1 MSELR
6 KMTRMGGDLRKI
18 ARLLQDK
25 GRNGDTILAHI
36 NPREAA
42 LLREQG
48 GSGTVN
54 PETGLPEFYT
64 DDYGNPIPET
74 GYENVPEG
82 LFEGAAYIPDSTGYE
97 SVSQMPFEWPRSVL
111 PATGYDALRGPIGPE
126 LDITAPATRSFA
138 AQPQQQTFEANY
150 FPESTFQDMAGFRPA
165 FADNAPTSLGLAQGI
180 YGQDTTPFS
189 TPTSLG
195 LTRGAYGQDATGLL
209 EKGGLPEKGFLDS
222 LTGGDKLRLGL
233 GALGGLQTAL
243 TARKARQG
251 SQDAARRIS
260 EIGRPYQQQGLAQQS
275 AASRGELTPV
285 NQQALDAMRARASQ
299 AGVARG
305 GVGVA
310 QQQRAEEDL
319 RQRLLAA
326 QQDFGLKL
334 SGIGDQ
340 YTAKAITEG
349 IRADA
354 EIASLYGQYFGNL
367 TRLAAPSVIQA
378 NQPVGK

>member
-48 GSGTVN
+48 GAGTIN
-54 PETGLPEFYT
+54 PETGLPEFYD
-64 DDYGNPIPET
+64 DDYGNPIPQT
-74 GYENVPEG
+74 GYENVPAG
-82 LFEGAAYIPDSTGYE
+82 LFEGAAYIPETTGYE
-97 SVSQMPFEWPRSVL
+97 SVPEGLFEGAQYVR
-111 PATGYDALRGPIGPE
+111 PE
-126 LDITAPATRSFA
+126 LDLTAAQDMTGFRQTAPVPIPDA
-138 AQPQQQTFEANY
+138 A
-150 FPESTFQDMAGFRPA
+150 
-165 FADNAPTSLGLAQGI
+165 GLAKGF
-180 YGQDTTPFS
+180 YGAGSAFPTTTE
-189 TPTSLG
+189 TPTSPQP
-195 LTRGAYGQDATGLL
+195 AEKSFL
-209 EKGGLPEKGFLDS
+209 ES
-222 LTGGDKLRLGL
+222 LQGGDKTRLGL

-251 SQDAARRIS
+251 SQQAAQQIRD
-260 EIGRPYQQQGLAQQS
+260 IGAPYQQRGLAEQ
-275 AASRGELTPV
+275 AAAARGELTPI
-285 NQQALDAMRARASQ
+285 NQQALEAQRARAAQ

-305 GVGVA
+305 GVGIA

-319 RQRLLAA
+319 RNRLLAA

-340 YTAKAITEG
+340 YTAKAIQEG

-354 EIASLYGQYFGNL
+354 EISNLFSNYYGNL
-367 TRLAAPSVIQA
+367 TRLATPTIVQA
-378 NQPVGK
+378 TQPAKA

>member
-48 GSGTVN
+48 GSGEIN
-54 PETGLPEFYT
+54 PETGLMEFADEEAGFEAYQPQDTSAAEPGFESYSPGPEF
-64 DDYGNPIPET
+64 
-74 GYENVPEG
+74 VS
-82 LFEGAAYIPDSTGYE
+82 GAYAGP
-97 SVSQMPFEWPRSVL
+97 VSQLDL
-111 PATGYDALRGPIGPE
+111 P
-126 LDITAPATRSFA
+126 DI
-138 AQPQQQTFEANY
+138 PQN
-150 FPESTFQDMAGFRPA
+150 MAGFRQT
-165 FADNAPTSLGLAQGI
+165 APVPISDAAGLAQGV
-180 YGQDTTPFS
+180 YGPGSAFPTTTE
-189 TPTSLG
+189 TPTAPQPAEKSFLESL
-195 LTRGAYGQDATGLL
+195 
-209 EKGGLPEKGFLDS
+209 S
-222 LTGGDKLRLGL
+222 GGDKARLGL

-251 SQDAARRIS
+251 SQQAAQQIRD
-260 EIGRPYQQQGLAQQS
+260 IGAPYQQRGLAEQ
-275 AASRGELTPV
+275 AAAARGELTPV
-285 NQQALDAMRARASQ
+285 NQQALEAQRARAAQ

-319 RQRLLAA
+319 RNRLLAA

-334 SGIGDQ
+334 SGIADQ
-340 YTAKAITEG
+340 YTAKAIQEG
-349 IRADA
+349 IRADS
-354 EIASLYGQYFGNL
+354 EISAMYGQYFGNL
-367 TRLAAPSVIQA
+367 TRLAAPTIIQST
-378 NQPVGK
+378 QPAGK

>member
-48 GSGTVN
+48 GAGDIN
-54 PETGLPEFYT
+54 PETGLPEFY
-64 DDYGNPIPET
+64 DEEGLDSLIAQRDPQEYVSGYDVPSADNPIQYSEQYTPADLSLPAGRLSEISGAPAFDT
-74 GYENVPEG
+74 G
-82 LFEGAAYIPDSTGYE
+82 FARGAAPEPTP
-97 SVSQMPFEWPRSVL
+97 SQFAITRPEFSPNL
-111 PATGYDALRGPIGPE
+111 AGPAP
-126 LDITAPATRSFA
+126 A
-138 AQPQQQTFEANY
+138 AQPTEKSF
-150 FPESTFQDMAGFRPA
+150 
-165 FADNAPTSLGLAQGI
+165 
-180 YGQDTTPFS
+180 
-189 TPTSLG
+189 
-195 LTRGAYGQDATGLL
+195 L
-209 EKGGLPEKGFLDS
+209 ES
-222 LTGGDKLRLGL
+222 LTGGDKARLGL

-251 SQDAARRIS
+251 AQQAAQQIRD
-260 EIGRPYQQQGLAQQS
+260 IGRPYQERGLAEQA
-275 AASRGELTPV
+275 AASRGELTAV
-285 NQQALDAMRARASQ
+285 NQQALEAQRARAAQ

-319 RQRLLAA
+319 RNRLLAA

-340 YTAKAITEG
+340 YTAKAIQEG

-354 EIASLYGQYFGNL
+354 EISSLYGQYFGNL
-367 TRLAAPSVIQA
+367 TRLAAPTVIQS
-378 NQPVGK
+378 NQPPKA

>member
-48 GSGTVN
+48 GSGEIN
-54 PETGLPEFYT
+54 PETGLMEFADEEAGFEAYQPQDTSAAEPGFDSYSPGPEF
-64 DDYGNPIPET
+64 
-74 GYENVPEG
+74 VS
-82 LFEGAAYIPDSTGYE
+82 GAYAGP
-97 SVSQMPFEWPRSVL
+97 VS
-111 PATGYDALRGPIGPE
+111 E
-126 LDITAPATRSFA
+126 LDITAQAPQQTLA
-138 AQPQQQTFEANY
+138 AQGAALGATPTDYSLAGMRPPTALGE
-150 FPESTFQDMAGFRPA
+150 TMAGPKA
-165 FADNAPTSLGLAQGI
+165 GPSQAPGEKS
-180 YGQDTTPFS
+180 F
-189 TPTSLG
+189 
-195 LTRGAYGQDATGLL
+195 L
-209 EKGGLPEKGFLDS
+209 ES
-222 LTGGDKLRLGL
+222 LTGGDKARLGL

-251 SQDAARRIS
+251 SQQAAQQIRD
-260 EIGRPYQQQGLAQQS
+260 IGAPYQQRGLAEQA

-285 NQQALDAMRARASQ
+285 NQQALDAQRARAAQ

-305 GVGVA
+305 GVGIA

-319 RQRLLAA
+319 RNRLLAA

-334 SGIGDQ
+334 SGIADQ
-340 YTAKAITEG
+340 YTAKAIQEG
-349 IRADA
+349 IRADS
-354 EIASLYGQYFGNL
+354 EISAMYGQYFGNL
-367 TRLAAPSVIQA
+367 TKLAAPTIIQST
-378 NQPVGK
+378 QPAGK

>member
-48 GSGTVN
+48 GSGEIN
-54 PETGLPEFYT
+54 PETGLMEFADEEAGFEAYQ
-64 DDYGNPIPET
+64 PPET
-74 GYENVPEG
+74 AAAEPGFEAYQAPEIRQTAPTWYEVGQKPEDIARETE
-82 LFEGAAYIPDSTGYE
+82 LRGAAVGATPTDYSLVGMRPPTALGEPIAGPQAGP
-97 SVSQMPFEWPRSVL
+97 SQ
-111 PATGYDALRGPIGPE
+111 
-126 LDITAPATRSFA
+126 APA
-138 AQPQQQTFEANY
+138 
-150 FPESTFQDMAGFRPA
+150 
-165 FADNAPTSLGLAQGI
+165 
-180 YGQDTTPFS
+180 
-189 TPTSLG
+189 
-195 LTRGAYGQDATGLL
+195 
-209 EKGGLPEKGFLDS
+209 EKGFLES
-222 LTGGDKLRLGL
+222 LTGGDKARLGL

-251 SQDAARRIS
+251 AQQAAQQIRD
-260 EIGRPYQQQGLAQQS
+260 IGAPYQQRGLAEQ
-275 AASRGELTPV
+275 AAAARGELTPV
-285 NQQALDAMRARASQ
+285 NQQALEAQRARAAQ
-299 AGVARG
+299 AGVNRG
-305 GVGVA
+305 GVGIA

-319 RQRLLAA
+319 RNRLLAA

-340 YTAKAITEG
+340 YTAKAIQEG

-354 EIASLYGQYFGNL
+354 EISAMYGQYFGNL
-367 TRLAAPSVIQA
+367 TKLAAPTIIQST
-378 NQPVGK
+378 QPAGK

>member
-48 GSGTVN
+48 GAGTIN
-54 PETGLPEFYT
+54 PETGLPEFY
-64 DDYGNPIPET
+64 DEEGLDSLIAQRDPQEYVSGYDVPSADNPIQYSEEYT
-74 GYENVPEG
+74 
-82 LFEGAAYIPDSTGYE
+82 LPDFS
-97 SVSQMPFEWPRSVL
+97 L
-111 PATGYDALRGPIGPE
+111 PAGRFSEITG
-126 LDITAPATRSFA
+126 APAFNTGFERGVTPEPTPSQFAITRPEFSPNLA
-138 AQPQQQTFEANY
+138 GPAPAPQPA
-150 FPESTFQDMAGFRPA
+150 
-165 FADNAPTSLGLAQGI
+165 
-180 YGQDTTPFS
+180 
-189 TPTSLG
+189 
-195 LTRGAYGQDATGLL
+195 
-209 EKGGLPEKGFLDS
+209 EKGFLES
-222 LTGGDKLRLGL
+222 LQGSDKTRLAL

-251 SQDAARRIS
+251 AQQAAQQIRD
-260 EIGRPYQQQGLAQQS
+260 IGAPYQQRGLAEQ
-275 AASRGELTPV
+275 AAAARGELTPV
-285 NQQALDAMRARASQ
+285 NQQALEAQRARAAQ

-305 GVGVA
+305 GVGIA

-319 RQRLLAA
+319 RNRLLAA

-340 YTAKAITEG
+340 YTARAIQEG

-354 EIASLYGQYFGNL
+354 EISNLFSNYYGNL
-367 TRLAAPSVIQA
+367 TRLAAPTIVQA
-378 NQPVGK
+378 TQPAKA

>member
-48 GSGTVN
+48 GSGTIN
-54 PETGLPEFYT
+54 PETGLMEFEDGLDYSPEQ
-64 DDYGNPIPET
+64 G
-74 GYENVPEG
+74 GY
-82 LFEGAAYIPDSTGYE
+82 
-97 SVSQMPFEWPRSVL
+97 
-111 PATGYDALRGPIGPE
+111 
-126 LDITAPATRSFA
+126 TAPDVGAYSPEQAGFEAPSESFA
-138 AQPQQQTFEANY
+138 PI
-150 FPESTFQDMAGFRPA
+150 DMAGFRPGSG
-165 FADNAPTSLGLAQGI
+165 FAENAPTTLGLTEGI
-180 YGQDTTPFS
+180 YGQGTTPVS

-195 LTRGAYGQDATGLL
+195 LAAGRYGAGEEDAAPQKQEKSFL
-209 EKGGLPEKGFLDS
+209 ETLS
-222 LTGGDKLRLGL
+222 GGDKARLGL

-251 SQDAARRIS
+251 AQQAAQQIRD
-260 EIGRPYQQQGLAQQS
+260 IGKPYQERGLAEQ
-275 AASRGELTPV
+275 AAAARGELTPV
-285 NQQALDAMRARASQ
+285 NQQALEAQRARAAQ

-305 GVGVA
+305 GVGIA

-319 RQRLLAA
+319 RNRLLAA

-334 SGIGDQ
+334 SGIADQ
-340 YTAKAITEG
+340 YTAKAIQEG
-349 IRADA
+349 IRADS
-354 EIASLYGQYFGNL
+354 EISAMYGQYFGNL
-367 TRLAAPSVIQA
+367 TRLAAPTIIQST
-378 NQPVGK
+378 QPAKA

>member
-48 GSGTVN
+48 GSGDIN
-54 PETGLPEFYT
+54 PETGLMEFQDGLDYSPEQGGFEAPDVGGYS
-64 DDYGNPIPET
+64 PEQA
-74 GYENVPEG
+74 G
-82 LFEGAAYIPDSTGYE
+82 FEAPQIFSG
-97 SVSQMPFEWPRSVL
+97 
-111 PATGYDALRGPIGPE
+111 PATIPNLDLTADQQRGTSFFDQAYGAGALPQLDRGPIPDATRLSTVQPFDVTQERIAAEPLRTGAG
-126 LDITAPATRSFA
+126 APAEKSFL
-138 AQPQQQTFEANY
+138 
-150 FPESTFQDMAGFRPA
+150 ESL
-165 FADNAPTSLGLAQGI
+165 S
-180 YGQDTTPFS
+180 
-189 TPTSLG
+189 
-195 LTRGAYGQDATGLL
+195 
-209 EKGGLPEKGFLDS
+209 
-222 LTGGDKLRLGL
+222 GGDKTRLGL

-251 SQDAARRIS
+251 SQQAAQQIRD
-260 EIGRPYQQQGLAQQS
+260 IGAPYQQRGLAEQ
-275 AASRGELTPV
+275 AAAARGELTPV
-285 NQQALDAMRARASQ
+285 NQQALEAQRARAAQ

-305 GVGVA
+305 GVGIA

-319 RQRLLAA
+319 RNRLLAA

-340 YTAKAITEG
+340 YTAKAIQEG
-349 IRADA
+349 IRADS
-354 EIASLYGQYFGNL
+354 EISSLYGQYFGNL
-367 TRLAAPSVIQA
+367 TRLAAPTVIQS
-378 NQPVGK
+378 NQPPKA

>member
-48 GSGTVN
+48 GSGEIN
-54 PETGLPEFYT
+54 PDTGLMEFE
-64 DDYGNPIPET
+64 DT
-74 GYENVPEG
+74 GLGGQDEAG
-82 LFEGAAYIPDSTGYE
+82 LDQLIGQQE
-97 SVSQMPFEWPRSVL
+97 SQYQES
-111 PATGYDALRGPIGPE
+111 PAE
-126 LDITAPATRSFA
+126 SFA
-138 AQPQQQTFEANY
+138 PI
-150 FPESTFQDMAGFRPA
+150 DMTGFRPGSG
-165 FADNAPTSLGLAQGI
+165 FAENAPTTLGLTEGV
-180 YGQDTTPFS
+180 YGQGTTPVS

-195 LTRGAYGQDATGLL
+195 LAAGRYGAGETDAA
-209 EKGGLPEKGFLDS
+209 PEKQEKSFLETLS
-222 LTGGDKLRLGL
+222 GGDKLRLGL
-233 GALGGLQTAL
+233 GLAGGIQTAA
-243 TARKARQG
+243 TARKARAG
-251 SQDAARRIS
+251 AQDASRRIA
-260 EIGRPYQQQGLAQQS
+260 EIGRPYQEQGLAQQS

-285 NQQALDAMRARASQ
+285 NQQALDAQRARAAQ

-340 YTAKAITEG
+340 YTAKAIQEG
-349 IRADA
+349 IRADS
-354 EIASLYGQYFGNL
+354 EISAMYGNYFSNL
-367 TRLAAPSVIQA
+367 SRLAAPTVIQS
-378 NQPVGK
+378 NQPPKG

>member
-48 GSGTVN
+48 GAGTIN
-54 PETGLPEFYT
+54 PETGLPEFY
-64 DDYGNPIPET
+64 DYDYESTMAPT
-74 GYENVPEG
+74 GYENVPAG
-82 LFEGAAYIPDSTGYE
+82 LFEGASPYSNLPDITFGESTGGGID
-97 SVSQMPFEWPRSVL
+97 VSAS
-111 PATGYDALRGPIGPE
+111 
-126 LDITAPATRSFA
+126 
-138 AQPQQQTFEANY
+138 PQQQAFEANY
-150 FPESTFQDMAGFRPA
+150 LPESTFQDSIGYDLGPA
-165 FADNAPTSLGLAQGI
+165 K
-180 YGQDTTPFS
+180 FS
-189 TPTSLG
+189 TQRGASAFDTGFERGAIPESTPSKFA
-195 LTRGAYGQDATGLL
+195 LTRPEFSPSLAGPSPAAQ
-209 EKGGLPEKGFLDS
+209 PQEKGFLES

-233 GALGGLQTAL
+233 GLAGGLQTAY

-251 SQDAARRIS
+251 AQDAAQRIS
-260 EIGRPYQQQGLAQQS
+260 EIGKPYQQQGLAQQS

-334 SGIGDQ
+334 SGIADQ
-340 YTAKAITEG
+340 YTARAIQEG

-354 EIASLYGQYFGNL
+354 DIANLYGNYFSNL
-367 TRLAAPSVIQA
+367 TRLAAPTIIQS
-378 NQPVGK
+378 NQPTRP

>member
-48 GSGTVN
+48 GSGDIN
-54 PETGLPEFYT
+54 PETGLMEFAGGL
-64 DDYGNPIPET
+64 DEDYFA
-74 GYENVPEG
+74 G
-82 LFEGAAYIPDSTGYE
+82 LSEAE
-97 SVSQMPFEWPRSVL
+97 
-111 PATGYDALRGPIGPE
+111 
-126 LDITAPATRSFA
+126 APASA
-138 AQPQQQTFEANY
+138 VEQPEIEAPQI
-150 FPESTFQDMAGFRPA
+150 FS
-165 FADNAPTSLGLAQGI
+165 APTVGEGI
-180 YGQDTTPFS
+180 D
-189 TPTSLG
+189 
-195 LTRGAYGQDATGLL
+195 
-209 EKGGLPEKGFLDS
+209 
-222 LTGGDKLRLGL
+222 LTGGPYALTSAPTFGARGAEVGAIPTDYSLSGVRPPTALGEPIAGPQAGPSRAPPEKSFLESLGGDKARLGL

-243 TARKARQG
+243 TARKAREG
-251 SQDAARRIS
+251 SQDAARRIA

-285 NQQALDAMRARASQ
+285 NQQALDAQRARAAQ

-305 GVGVA
+305 GVGIA

-340 YTAKAITEG
+340 YTAKAIQEG

-354 EIASLYGQYFGNL
+354 EISAMYGQYFGNL
-367 TRLAAPSVIQA
+367 TKLAAPTIIQST
-378 NQPVGK
+378 QPAGK

>member
-48 GSGTVN
+48 GAGTIN
-54 PETGLPEFYT
+54 PETGLPEFS
-64 DDYGNPIPET
+64 DYSEGSSGYDQYVSGYDVPSADNPIQYSEEYIQPDLTPQIDIQPADTVRGIDLT
-74 GYENVPEG
+74 GGPYALTSAPT
-82 LFEGAAYIPDSTGYE
+82 FGARGAELASTPDYSLAGMRT
-97 SVSQMPFEWPRSVL
+97 P
-111 PATGYDALRGPIGPE
+111 TALGEPMAGPQAGPSRGP
-126 LDITAPATRSFA
+126 A
-138 AQPQQQTFEANY
+138 
-150 FPESTFQDMAGFRPA
+150 
-165 FADNAPTSLGLAQGI
+165 
-180 YGQDTTPFS
+180 
-189 TPTSLG
+189 
-195 LTRGAYGQDATGLL
+195 
-209 EKGGLPEKGFLDS
+209 EKGFLES
-222 LTGGDKLRLGL
+222 LQGGDKTRLAL

-243 TARKARQG
+243 TARKAREGAGQ
-251 SQDAARRIS
+251 AAQQIRD
-260 EIGRPYQQQGLAQQS
+260 IGAPYQQRGLAEQ
-275 AASRGELTPV
+275 AAAARGELTPV
-285 NQQALDAMRARASQ
+285 NQQALEAQRARAAQ

-305 GVGVA
+305 GVGIA

-340 YTAKAITEG
+340 YAMKAIQDG

-354 EIASLYGQYFGNL
+354 EISAMYGQYFGNL
-367 TRLAAPSVIQA
+367 TRLATPTIIQST
-378 NQPVGK
+378 QPAGK

>member
-48 GSGTVN
+48 GAGDVN

-64 DDYGNPIPET
+64 DDYGNPIPQT

-82 LFEGAAYIPDSTGYE
+82 LFEGAAFIPERTGYE
-97 SVSQMPFEWPRSVL
+97 SVPEGLFEGAQDVRKEFGFAPVSQLDL
-111 PATGYDALRGPIGPE
+111 P
-126 LDITAPATRSFA
+126 DI
-138 AQPQQQTFEANY
+138 PQN
-150 FPESTFQDMAGFRPA
+150 MAGFRQT
-165 FADNAPTSLGLAQGI
+165 APVPIPDAAGLAKGF
-180 YGQDTTPFS
+180 YGEGSAFPTTTE
-189 TPTSLG
+189 TPTSPQP
-195 LTRGAYGQDATGLL
+195 AEKSFL
-209 EKGGLPEKGFLDS
+209 ES
-222 LTGGDKLRLGL
+222 LQSGDKLRLGL

-243 TARKARQG
+243 TARKAREG
-251 SQDAARRIS
+251 SQDAARRIA

-285 NQQALDAMRARASQ
+285 NQQALDAQRARAAQ

-305 GVGVA
+305 GVGIA

-334 SGIGDQ
+334 SGIADQ
-340 YTAKAITEG
+340 YTAKAIQEG
-349 IRADA
+349 IRADS
-354 EIASLYGQYFGNL
+354 EISAMYGQYFGNL
-367 TRLAAPSVIQA
+367 TKLAAPTIIQST
-378 NQPVGK
+378 QPAGK